1 MAEYTFLDFL
11 HIILLFST
19 CLSCYFAGKSNGAG
33 EMCEMLLDE
42 KIIKSTDLDK
52 LTKKYKK

>member
-42 KIIKSTDLDK
+42 KIIKSSDLDK
-52 LTKKYKK
+52 LHKKFGK